1 MFDMRDLRGFV
12 VPYDSKLPEDSL
24 LQDKRVSTICGIED
38 DYGKEAL
45 SLRPERLLEVRSNVS
60 NARLL
65 KLPIELL
72 AKVVAKI
79 PSKSLNNLALMN
91 KDCREIARSLQFASV
106 FLDFSA
112 ASWELMRELIQGA
125 VPTDHGR
132 SESLALGKFIR
143 SLTIATS
150 EEWTLQWYK
159 LENYYRHGAMPRT
172 RKKAPLRTCKIYFE
186 AYLKTILRL
195 LDDRSILPNLQLLKW
210 DFAPVLPDLLD
221 AITNFKITHLKLSCV
236 RVYPLR
242 ALNLP
247 HSWPLQ
253 SLYLDIKPLADQPVE
268 ELWKLSLDLL
278 LHCAPDLK
286 LLTWIGHHN
295 RTHRPI
301 STIHLESIVSFP
313 SLRHLWLRSLGF
325 ADGNLLQK
333 LVHDDLVSLDVDPVR
348 YQRFLDFR
356 GPMNKLKLLVCSI
369 PRARIECPIAFLRNN
384 KRLPKLA
391 ISHPLP
397 ASVIEAYILPP
408 LARTFLHL
416 TSLSLTWEEEAWEEE
431 QDISDH
437 ALVLISQIRSLEHLH
452 LGVGRPEGHRSTW
465 FIGSGKVRRHVSKLP
480 RLKKLAFTGDAY
492 LPDGSPDEHA
502 SDEDMT
508 VDEDEAV
515 DEDMTVDEDEAV
527 NEDMTVDEDG
537 AVDED
542 MTVDEDEAVDEDEVV
557 DEEEALDE
565 NDAMGDDKAIKEDQ
579 PVEEDEPVDELA
591 EFIKNH
597 RRPLEE
603 ALLYVKMMPQLEW
616 LFIGQVPCTIVDH
629 PNGTEELIHIDGS
642 HVGDYWSVLQGMFG
656 WRGLSVWNSG

>member
-1 MFDMRDLRGFV
+1 MFDMQDLRGFV
-12 VPYDSKLPEDSL
+12 VPYDAKLPEDSL
-24 LQDKRVSTICGIED
+24 LQDRRVSTVCGIED

-45 SLRPERLLEVRSNVS
+45 SLRPERLLEVGSNVS

-112 ASWELMRELIQGA
+112 ASWELMLELRKESIEGA
-125 VPTDHGR
+125 VPTDNAR
-132 SESLALGKFIR
+132 SEKLALGKFIR
-143 SLTIATS
+143 SLTVATS

-172 RKKAPLRTCKIYFE
+172 GKKAPLRTCKIYFE

-221 AITNFKITHLKLSCV
+221 AITNLKITHLKLSCV

-253 SLYLDIKPLADQPVE
+253 SLHLDIKPLADQPVA
-268 ELWKLSLDLL
+268 ELWKLSLNLV
-278 LHCAPDLK
+278 LHCASDLK

-295 RTHRPI
+295 RTHPPI
-301 STIHLESIVSFP
+301 STDHLESTVSFP
-313 SLRHLWLRSLGF
+313 SLRHLRLRTLGF
-325 ADGNLLQK
+325 ADGTLLQK
-333 LVHDDLVSLDVDPVR
+333 LVHDDLVSLVVDPVA
-348 YQRFLDFR
+348 YQLFFNTR

-369 PRARIECPIAFLRNN
+369 PRRRIEKPIAFLRDN
-384 KRLPKLA
+384 KHLPKLA

-408 LARTFLHL
+408 LARTFLRL

-437 ALVLISQIRSLEHLH
+437 ALVLISQIRSLEQLH
-452 LGVGRPEGHRSTW
+452 LSVGTPELYRSTW
-465 FIGSGKVRRHVSKLP
+465 FVNSRKMRRHLSKLP

-492 LPDGSPDEHA
+492 LPNGSQTDHE
-502 SDEDMT
+502 SDEDQ
-508 VDEDEAV
+508 VIEEEKAI
-515 DEDMTVDEDEAV
+515 EEDEAV
-527 NEDMTVDEDG
+527 N
-537 AVDED
+537 
-542 MTVDEDEAVDEDEVV
+542 
-557 DEEEALDE
+557 
-565 NDAMGDDKAIKEDQ
+565 K
-579 PVEEDEPVDELA
+579 LA
-591 EFIKNH
+591 DFIENH

-603 ALLYVKMMPQLEW
+603 ALRYILKMPQLEW
-616 LFIGQVPCTIVDH
+616 LFIGQIPCAVANH
-629 PNGTEELIHIDGS
+629 PNGAKELIPIDRSHI
-642 HVGDYWSVLQGMFG
+642 GDYWSVLQGMFG
-656 WRGLSVWNSG
+656 WRGLSVWHSG